1 MTNVKEVRQQ
11 GMVSAIELKGYDASE
26 RIGLRIYEYALSRGI
41 LLRPLGHIIYFMPP
55 YIITYKEID
64 EMMEVAYEGIKKLEE

>member
-1 MTNVKEVRQQ
+1 
-11 GMVSAIELKGYDASE
+11 
-26 RIGLRIYEYALSRGI
+26 
-41 LLRPLGHIIYFMPP
+41 MPP